1 MAAGALGTLL
11 AAVVTPRVVRAVGM
25 PRWAAGVLAVGG
37 VAQLALGAAFRP
49 GPVLGAALV
58 LGFLSQAV
66 KICVD
71 TTLQQTVP
79 DDFRGRVFSVYD
91 ALFNV
96 SFVVAL
102 VIGAAVLPPSGR
114 SYGVLAAVAAGYLL
128 TAPLL
133 GVARVR
139 KPSPRDS
146 AWAQQR
152 S

>member
-1 MAAGALGTLL
+1 VL
-11 AAVVTPRVVRAVGM
+11 VVGD
-25 PRWAAGVLAVGG
+25 
-37 VAQLALGAAFRP
+37 VAQLALGATFRP
-49 GPVLGAALV
+49 VPVVAAALV

-71 TTLQQTVP
+71 STLQRTVP
-79 DDFRGRVFSVYD
+79 DGLRGRVFSVYD